1 MKHVSVIIPAYN
13 EEKTIEQV
21 INKVKE
27 SKIKSE
33 IIVVN
38 NCSTD
43 RTEEIAKEN
52 GVQVIYCEQQG
63 KGYAMEAGLLHA
75 TGEIVLFIDG
85 DLGIYVQ
92 DVVQLMVQP
101 IIDGQA
107 KFTKSAFTREGGRVT
122 ELVAKPLIELL
133 FDDVKCFEQPLSGVI
148 AGEKEIFAKIKLE
161 KDYGVDIG
169 ILLDMV
175 INKVPIE
182 EVHIGRIDNNS
193 QSWKSLSKMAKEVA
207 RAILKR
213 ADINKIKN

>member
-27 SKIKSE
+27 SKIESE

-43 RTEEIAKEN
+43 RTEEIAKAN
-52 GVQVIYCEQQG
+52 GAQVVFCEQQG
-63 KGYAMEAGLLHA
+63 KGYAMETGLKHA
-75 TGEIVLFIDG
+75 TGEIILFIDG

-133 FDDVKCFEQPLSGVI
+133 FEEVRVFEQPLSGII
-148 AGEKEIFAKIKLE
+148 AGEKEVFEQIKLE

-182 EVHIGRIDNNS
+182 EVHIDRIDNNS

-213 ADINKIKN
+213 ADINKIKD